1 MANDKERAINP
12 ALAQRKLEKQRALKK
27 SKAEALARRN
37 EKLARRN
44 PERIQRQ
51 INEIKA
57 IEESGQPL
65 RPREKQI
72 LEELERDLRAVQKAR
87 AALGDKAP
95 QFGKPQQDDK
105 GKGGNVLGKRR
116 RKGQQPRS
124 QRREDSDSSET
135 DEEVR
140 NIPMP
145 RDTPPPI
152 PPRRRRSFGEAG
164 EERRGPHPLPPK
176 PDIPVESKT
185 VYEAAPVIRDLRKE
199 ATSKFVPATVRM
211 KQESIRGQGRLI
223 EPEEMDRLER
233 AGYVPS
239 APPVNEIPS
248 QQQEPQRHKGSG
260 TDPTEEDPE
269 EILKQIEVETKAR
282 QTRNVTVEEV
292 PDEDA

>member
-1 MANDKERAINP
+1 MAKDKERAINP

-116 RKGQQPRS
+116 REGQQP
-124 QRREDSDSSET
+124 QAQWREDSDSSET

-152 PPRRRRSFGEAG
+152 PPRRRRSFGEAA
-164 EERRGPHPLPPK
+164 EEHRGPHPLPPK
-176 PDIPVESKT
+176 PDVPVESKT

-211 KQESIRGQGRLI
+211 KQESIKGQGRLL
-223 EPEEMDRLER
+223 EPEEMDRLEQ

-239 APPVNEIPS
+239 AQPVSGTPS
-248 QQQEPQRHKGSG
+248 QQREPQRQQGSG

-269 EILKQIEVETKAR
+269 DILKQIEAETRAPG
-282 QTRNVTVEEV
+282 TRNVTVEEV
-292 PDEDA
+292 SDEDA